1 MTQKLKATKKQA
13 VFGTHLW
20 IGIFLMVLGIGGCAG
35 TPQAP
40 QDEPLPPPENALPL
54 VAQLIIDGNRLF
66 AEHRWTAAIGKYE
79 EAIQAQ
85 PKLAEAHYNLGM
97 ALYRKEPVS
106 AARPHFI
113 EAADLAPGH
122 PVIWNAPPFR
132 RCGTFEQSN
141 PTPAPDSHFGHQH
154 QLTLGNLTPKHAI
167 IDFSFRQEIKKYEG
181 PPFTRRRS

>member
-1 MTQKLKATKKQA
+1 MIQLIKKLRRNM
-13 VFGTHLW
+13 FGRHPW
-20 IGIFLMVLGIGGCAG
+20 IGFFLVIILMIGGCAG

-97 ALYRKEPVS
+97 ALYKKGPVS

-132 RCGTFEQSN
+132 KYGTVESS
-141 PTPAPDSHFGHQH
+141 TPASSSDGHVGHQH
-154 QLTLGNLTPKHAI
+154 
-167 IDFSFRQEIKKYEG
+167 
-181 PPFTRRRS
+181 

>member
-1 MTQKLKATKKQA
+1 MTLNPKATKKRN
-13 VFGTHLW
+13 VFGPHLW
-20 IGIFLMVLGIGGCAG
+20 MGVFLVVWVISGCAG

-79 EAIQAQ
+79 EATQAQ
-85 PKLAEAHYNLGM
+85 PKLAEAHYNLGL
-97 ALYRKEPVS
+97 ALYRKGPVS

-122 PVIWNAPPFR
+122 PVMWNAPRSENMGPYPKM
-132 RCGTFEQSN
+132 GEK
-141 PTPAPDSHFGHQH
+141 SHM
-154 QLTLGNLTPKHAI
+154 LGIT
-167 IDFSFRQEIKKYEG
+167 
-181 PPFTRRRS
+181 

>member
-1 MTQKLKATKKQA
+1 MKQINILQYVVSMIVVVLLVSCGGVTQS
-13 VFGTHLW
+13 
-20 IGIFLMVLGIGGCAG
+20 
-35 TPQAP
+35 P
-40 QDEPLPPPENALPL
+40 QDDPLPPPENASPL
-54 VAQLIIDGNRLF
+54 AAQLIIDGNRLF

-97 ALYRKEPVS
+97 ALYKKGPVS

-132 RCGTFEQSN
+132 KYGTVE
-141 PTPAPDSHFGHQH
+141 PTTPTAAPDGHMGHQH
-154 QLTLGNLTPKHAI
+154 
-167 IDFSFRQEIKKYEG
+167 
-181 PPFTRRRS
+181 

>member
-79 EAIQAQ
+79 EATQAQ
-85 PKLAEAHYNLGM
+85 PKLAEAHYNLGL
-97 ALYRKEPVS
+97 ALYRKGPVS

-122 PVIWNAPPFR
+122 PVMWNAPPFR
-132 RCGTFEQSN
+132 KYGSVPENGRKVPYAG
-141 PTPAPDSHFGHQH
+141 D
-154 QLTLGNLTPKHAI
+154 NLN
-167 IDFSFRQEIKKYEG
+167 FLS
-181 PPFTRRRS
+181 